1 MFEAGR
7 RSFVAFS
14 SNSTRPESSEATLMP
29 TIAGSSSDFFRI
41 AEILVCSSESDF
53 AGFDTLV
60 WDSPTAADGE
70 TLGLGT
76 GLDVGEGLGLGTGF
90 RTEGGVGVGVAL

>member
-1 MFEAGR
+1 
-7 RSFVAFS
+7 
-14 SNSTRPESSEATLMP
+14 MP
-29 TIAGSSSDFFRI
+29 TIAGSSSGFFRI

-53 AGFDTLV
+53 AGLDTLV